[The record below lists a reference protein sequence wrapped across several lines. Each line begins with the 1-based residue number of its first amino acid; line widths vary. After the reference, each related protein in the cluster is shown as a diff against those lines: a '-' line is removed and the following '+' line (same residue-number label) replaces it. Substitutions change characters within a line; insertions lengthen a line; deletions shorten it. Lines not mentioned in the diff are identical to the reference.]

1 MKNTVSFPE
10 WDSVAGH
17 LATGAQGMEKAAGAE
32 QVADAK
38 KMNNEVNKMERS
50 KLIMSIVVGIA
61 AVLIIWRVGI
71 YPQPPVPEPAEKPTE
86 TKVVTEAEKP
96 PDVQEPGDA
105 NEPEVASDVR
115 EPGESTDVNE
125 PRIVAT
131 AGESRRPDGVGG
143 QIRPAVITEP
153 GEPVEPNEP
162 MEIVNLKNVEMKTI
176 IEKLA
181 KWTGKVII
189 PTDESMKQ
197 KITIY
202 APEKLPRSKAL
213 QKIYSA
219 LRMKG
224 YIAEQTDGTIFL
236 KPITE
241 AKLGE
246 VPTISEDYPLAM
258 VENKDQ
264 VVQKFFKLKNY
275 SPQQMGQIIQPLIG
289 DYGYVGADEST
300 GSLLVIDTVKSLMRI
315 DLIIKQFDVV
325 EVEEII
331 TEIFEIRHGNPTEIV
346 ELLQTLLGD
355 GSSSSSSVRG
365 PGAPGR
371 GRGPFSVQRPGSSSS
386 SSRGR
391 SSGGTATSVTVGTSR
406 TPAILIAEP
415 TYNWIIVKATAQDI
429 KKISEWIEKLDRA
442 VPTLFVDQPLSR
454 IENKNQVV
462 QKFFKLENYS
472 PSQMSQI
479 VEPLISETGY
489 VSADETTGNLVVIDT
504 VENLMRIEMIIS
516 QFDVPEAEQT
526 VTEIFEI
533 HYSDPAE
540 IVQLLR
546 MLISG
551 EAGTSTRSLGRSSG
565 YGRSSYGRSSYSRTS
580 YSSSRGYMSGRGG
593 SRSGSSSVLIGPSE
607 EPIVLIPE
615 PTRKWI
621 IARASAEDM
630 KRIGEWIDKL
640 DKEEPVKSEHERISI
655 TYADVSEVADRLNEA
670 LQQMPGSELQASVL
684 IQPLE
689 QARQIVIFGRADMR
703 QMVKN
708 LIAEIDIPAG
718 LFQTEHFRLR
728 YADPDQIKE
737 KIEELYSATSP
748 YSGSRYTSVY
758 YFGSSR
764 GSTAM
769 SADTVKVI
777 SYITLK
783 QVTVIAS
790 AENMEKIRKQIA
802 EWDVPINVD
811 EVKPRIIT
819 LQNSDPVQMAELL
832 KTLFTEESSRG
843 LSIYDILFG
852 SGAEEKQKIVGPL
865 YGQLTF
871 EEVPGTKKIIVIS
884 KIPEAYDVIEGLV
897 LDLDREEMGEVPK
910 VITLKYADPED
921 LSERLNAMFV
931 EAGQTARIRLT
942 AQGLSTASEM
952 GASSTQSTQSTQ
964 SNQSSTS
971 GQSDSSTYTPP
982 WSGSGA
988 RSSIDEELPISNVI
1002 GRIRFV
1008 PEPHTKSI
1016 MTLAPPEFIDEIEG
1030 LIAELDVPGKQVMI
1044 EAIIVEVE
1052 HSKVTSL
1059 GVELS
1064 TNPNAFGTLGEN
1076 ALMAL
1081 GNLTHIGTHGS
1092 VAGTIAPA
1100 SERPSPIGAER
1111 SGTVLGV
1118 GTDIYALIDFLIK
1131 TTNAKILNQQTLWT
1145 KDNEEA
1151 SFFKGS
1157 EVPFLGS
1164 VTQAVNVGTQQSITY
1179 EPVGMQ
1185 LRARPSITPEDKV
1198 DIVVNVEISQLT
1210 PDREPST
1217 GILIRSKMNTT
1228 TNMIVENKQTLLLG
1242 GILFQKDSQVERK
1255 LPGFGD
1261 LPLVGGLFRH
1271 NQVTQTNSE
1280 LLVFMTPH
1288 VIEESAKEL
1297 PEAVEEKKEILDN
1310 TREQLEAV
1318 LEVIG

>member
-1 MKNTVSFPE
+1 
-10 WDSVAGH
+10 
-17 LATGAQGMEKAAGAE
+17 
-32 QVADAK
+32 
-38 KMNNEVNKMERS
+38 MERS

-71 YPQPPVPEPAEKPTE
+71 YPPVPEQTEKPVE
-86 TKVVTEAEKP
+86 TKVATEAEKP
-96 PDVQEPGDA
+96 PDVQKPGDA
-105 NEPEVASDVR
+105 NEPEVASDVS
-115 EPGESTDVNE
+115 EPEKLTDVNE

-131 AGESRRPDGVGG
+131 VGESRRPDDVGG

-153 GEPVEPNEP
+153 GESVEPNEP

-258 VENKDQ
+258 VENKDR
-264 VVQKFFKLKNY
+264 VVQKFFKLENY
-275 SPQQMGQIIQPLIG
+275 SPQQMGQIILPLVG
-289 DYGYVGADEST
+289 EYGYVSADETT

-315 DLIIKQFDVV
+315 SLIIKQFDVV

-346 ELLQTLLGD
+346 QLLQTLLGD
-355 GSSSSSSVRG
+355 GSSSVRG
-365 PGAPGR
+365 PSR
-371 GRGPFSVQRPGSSSS
+371 GRGPSSSPPRPGPSSRT
-386 SSRGR
+386 SSRGK
-391 SSGGTATSVTVGTSR
+391 SGNTATSVTVGTSR

-415 TYNWIIVKATAQDI
+415 TYNWIIVKATAQDL
-429 KKISEWIEKLDRA
+429 KQISEWIKKLDRA
-442 VPTLFVDQPLSR
+442 VPTVLVEEPLAR
-454 IENKNQVV
+454 IENKNQIV

-479 VEPLISETGY
+479 VEPLLSETGY
-489 VSADETTGNLVVIDT
+489 VTADETTGNLVVMDS
-504 VENLMRIEMIIS
+504 VENLMRIEMIIRE
-516 QFDVPEAEQT
+516 FDVPEAEQT

-533 HYSDPAE
+533 RYSDPSE

-546 MLISG
+546 MLITG
-551 EAGTSTRSLGRSSG
+551 ETGTSTRSLGRSSG
-565 YGRSSYGRSSYSRTS
+565 YGRSSSYGRSSYSSRAYMTS
-580 YSSSRGYMSGRGG
+580 RYGGG
-593 SRSGSSSVLIGPSE
+593 SRPGSSTSVMIGPSQQ
-607 EPIVLIPE
+607 PVVLIPE
-615 PTRKWI
+615 PKRKWI

-630 KRIGEWIDKL
+630 KRIGEWIEKL
-640 DKEEPVKSEHERISI
+640 DQPDPVKKEYETVSI
-655 TYADVSEVADRLNEA
+655 GYADVSEVADRLNEA
-670 LQQMPGSELQASVL
+670 LQQMPGTELQASVL

-689 QARQIVIFGRADMR
+689 RARQIVIFGRADMR
-703 QMVKN
+703 EMVKK
-708 LIAEIDIPAG
+708 LIAEVDIPAG
-718 LFQTEHFRLR
+718 LFKTQVFKLK

-737 KIEELYSATSP
+737 NIEGLYEQTA
-748 YSGSRYTSVY
+748 GSFRSYGWSTY
-758 YFGSSR
+758 SSR
-764 GSTAM
+764 NVESQ
-769 SADTVKVI
+769 DTVKVI
-777 SYITLK
+777 SFPTMN

-790 AENMEKIRKQIA
+790 PENILKIAEQIK
-802 EWDVPINVD
+802 EWDVPLDV
-811 EVKPRIIT
+811 EQVKPLIIE
-819 LQNSDPVQMAELL
+819 LRNSDPVQMANLL
-832 KTLFTEESSRG
+832 KTLFSEETERMSFWD
-843 LSIYDILFG
+843 LYFG
-852 SGAEEKQKIVGPL
+852 EGDTKQKIVGPL

-884 KIPEAYDVIEGLV
+884 KIPEAYKVIKELI

-910 VITLKYADPED
+910 VLQLKYADPED

-952 GASSTQSTQSTQ
+952 DDSDSSS
-964 SNQSSTS
+964 SNNQTDS
-971 GQSDSSTYTPP
+971 QSDSSTYTPP

-988 RSSIDEELPISNVI
+988 RSGIDEELPISNVI

-1008 PEPHTKSI
+1008 PDPHTKSI
-1016 MTLAPPEFIDEIEG
+1016 MTLAPPEFMDEIEE

-1044 EAIIVEVE
+1044 EAIIVEIE

-1059 GVELS
+1059 GVQLA
-1064 TNPNAFGTLGEN
+1064 TNPAAFGTLSEN
-1076 ALMAL
+1076 AITAL
-1081 GNLTHIGTHGS
+1081 GNLTHLGIHGS
-1092 VAGTIAPA
+1092 PSGIISP
-1100 SERPSPIGAER
+1100 SEGFGATG
-1111 SGTVLGV
+1111 SGTVLGI
-1118 GTDIYALIDFLIK
+1118 GTDIYALIDFLVK
-1131 TTNAKILNQQTLWT
+1131 TTDAKIMNQQTLWT
-1145 KDNEEA
+1145 KDNKEA

-1157 EVPFLGS
+1157 EVAFLGS
-1164 VTQAVNVGTQQSITY
+1164 ATYQTVGGATQDITF
-1179 EPVGMQ
+1179 EKVGME

-1198 DIVVNVEISQLT
+1198 DMVVNVNISSLT
-1210 PDREPST
+1210 TDLVNNQPV
-1217 GILIRSKMNTT
+1217 RSKMNTT
-1228 TNMIVENKQTLLLG
+1228 TNMIVENKETLLLG

-1271 NQVTQTNSE
+1271 NEINQTNSE

-1288 VIEESAKEL
+1288 VIDESAMEL